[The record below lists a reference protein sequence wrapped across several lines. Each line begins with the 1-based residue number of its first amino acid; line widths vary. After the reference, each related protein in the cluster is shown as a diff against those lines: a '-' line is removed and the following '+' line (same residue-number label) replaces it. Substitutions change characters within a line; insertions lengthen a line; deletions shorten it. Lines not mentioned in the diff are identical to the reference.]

1 MEMLILIPPLVLFV
15 WLIVK
20 KVKKVGD
27 GWIFVSDI
35 EKTIRIKNKK
45 ENIID

>member
-20 KVKKVGD
+20 RVKKVGD
-27 GWIFVSDI
+27 GDSCCQ
-35 EKTIRIKNKK
+35 
-45 ENIID
+45 